1 SDYMSVIT
9 LQVSTAILAFYAIP
23 EAEGDF

>member
-1 SDYMSVIT
+1 MSVIT